1 MIIIKIVS
9 FTLIA
14 LFFYLFLKDTK
25 QGLSIYVVLVA
36 GVAILLFMTPYIK
49 EIIMFIQD
57 IATKANID
65 LLYIEVVMKILAI
78 SYLAS
83 FCSEICKD
91 AGANSL
97 ASKVEFSGKVFI
109 LLLAVP
115 ILRAVLDAIIKI
127 V

>member
-97 ASKVEFSGKVFI
+97 ASKVEFSGKVLI